1 MIEIQL
7 ETGEMPCCP
16 SRVSRAGRRGGER
29 ETENVAE
36 LATRENN
43 SPAAATPLP
52 AEARMESPAT
62 GAAPNR
68 HHPPQSPGPARSPL
82 LPVDYDI
89 SRRAGISLPPAS
101 WNCHRVLSLVRLASS

>member
-1 MIEIQL
+1 M
-7 ETGEMPCCP
+7 
-16 SRVSRAGRRGGER
+16 RGGGGGR

-89 SRRAGISLPPAS
+89 SRRAGISLSLSPPPPP
-101 WNCHRVLSLVRLASS
+101 RFLELSPGSVSGPIGFQLILLPLLLIQ